1 MHSTHDNSSLPSYLP
16 AWYYVLPIAASCC
29 VPIIE
34 PLRVADQQA
43 SLTSSMADDIPVHH
57 DDEAASAVFLAVQM
71 I

>member
-1 MHSTHDNSSLPSYLP
+1 MHSTHDTQACLLTYLLGL
-16 AWYYVLPIAASCC
+16 VLPIAASCC

-34 PLRVADQQA
+34 PLRVARST
-43 SLTSSMADDIPVHH
+43 SLAHFQHDDIPVHH